1 MLVPPLP
8 ATASSAR
15 MQQANMD
22 LRTRLET
29 TSTELVT
36 GRRDDLTAH
45 LSGRIGDAML
55 SGKVLED
62 LTTQREQFS
71 LKGNRLTLV
80 QLALQMAQDSTQGV
94 EVATL
99 DALARDDGPALELAT
114 RDARDALEQVFEAL
128 ETRHGDRFLFS
139 GDQTGTP
146 PLGRVEDLLDDI
158 RDLALGAPTAGAFEA
173 ALDTYF
179 EDPAGGWATGIYQGS
194 PNASDPDAILA
205 IDPAITEM
213 ARGLSVIAVSAP
225 SSAPPLFA
233 ADTTVISTAA
243 ESLSGGRDA
252 LVSRRA
258 DIGRLQENIE
268 SRLSRLDVEETIATE
283 LFNAMTAR
291 DPYEAATEL
300 RELETNL
307 QASYLLSSRL
317 AELTFVN
324 YVR

>member
-1 MLVPPLP
+1 
-8 ATASSAR
+8 
-15 MQQANMD
+15 MD
-22 LRTRLET
+22 LRSRLET

-36 GRRDDLTAH
+36 GRHADLTAH

-62 LTTQREQFS
+62 LATQREHFS

-80 QLALQMAQDSTQGV
+80 QLALQMAQDGTQGV

-99 DALARDDGPALELAT
+99 DALARDDGPALELAA

-128 ETRHGDRFLFS
+128 NTRHGDRFLFS

-146 PLGRVEDLLDDI
+146 PLSAVEDLLDDV
-158 RDLALGAPTAGAFEA
+158 RDLALGAPTPGDFEA

-179 EDPAGGWATGIYQGS
+179 EDPAGGWATAIYQGT
-194 PNASDPDAILA
+194 PTASDPDAMLA

-213 ARGLSVIAVSAP
+213 VRGLSVIAVSAS

-233 ADTTVISTAA
+233 ADMTIISGAA
-243 ESLSGGRDA
+243 ETLSGGRDA

-258 DIGRLQENIE
+258 DIGRLQENIDN
-268 SRLSRLDVEETIATE
+268 RLSRLDVEETIATE

-317 AELTFVN
+317 ADLTFVN